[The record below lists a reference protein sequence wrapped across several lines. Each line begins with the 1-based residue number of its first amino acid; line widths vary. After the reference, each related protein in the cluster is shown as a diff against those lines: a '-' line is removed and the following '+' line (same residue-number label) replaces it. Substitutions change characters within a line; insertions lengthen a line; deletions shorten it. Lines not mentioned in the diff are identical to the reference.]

1 MIGLSSSVISFLIG
15 AGWAVLLHEYDR
27 VRTLSRLEDTSF
39 VGPIADAL
47 FVGGGSGVALY
58 TTHYALSAVVY
69 GAIGYVA
76 TGIVFLMASNSDI
89 SSSE

>member
-1 MIGLSSSVISFLIG
+1 
-15 AGWAVLLHEYDR
+15 VLLHEYDR
-27 VRTLSRLEDTSF
+27 VRTTTGCEETSF

-58 TTHYALSAVVY
+58 ATHYALSAVVY

-76 TGIVFLMASNSDI
+76 TGIVVLMASNSAI
-89 SSSE
+89 YSSE